1 MFIEFET
8 IVQVKR
14 FQYLSDAI
22 TEIILANGGRSGC
35 AGATAPTR
43 STRRRRTAWLNS
55 KRCISN
61 LVFDTTLSSG
71 REMGIR
77 PTAIARR
84 EEVAAD
90 RTRTRGRRM
99 SHLSP
104 AIQAAVFASTGKAAS
119 THNEPNV
126 ARMQSAAAIGGLLGM
141 AASPPERL

>member
-77 PTAIARR
+77 PLLSRGAKSGSKTVHGLAAGACRTYHRLSKQPSERGAIA
-84 EEVAAD
+84 
-90 RTRTRGRRM
+90 
-99 SHLSP
+99 
-104 AIQAAVFASTGKAAS
+104 QA
-119 THNEPNV
+119 
-126 ARMQSAAAIGGLLGM
+126 
-141 AASPPERL
+141 